1 MENVIEITKLV
12 KVYQKKGKVKGGLTA
27 VNGISFVV
35 QKGEIFGL
43 LGPNGAGKTTTL
55 EIVEGLMVQ
64 TSGKVTVL
72 GLDNLTQTEAIKKRI
87 GIQLQSSQYLHHL
100 TLGELLDLF
109 ASLYTPSLSLR
120 AQPKQSQDRSPR
132 SAALP
137 RDDKKKGLLQ
147 LVNLSDKENAE
158 VKDLSGGQKQ
168 RFTIAASLVNNP
180 EILFLDEPT
189 TGLDPKARRD
199 LWQLIKTLNRQGI
212 TIVLTTHFMEE
223 AEFLCHRVAIMD
235 SGKILEIDEPKKLI
249 DHLSD
254 TTQVSFFTENKIDAN
269 LFTSLPEVKKVHA
282 NYPKVI
288 LEITSLDKVSA
299 IVAVL
304 KNHNILFYGFTV
316 KTASL
321 EDVYLKLTG
330 KDYEE

>member
-1 MENVIEITKLV
+1 MLYMEKVIEIHNLT
-12 KVYQKKGKVKGGLTA
+12 KVYPKKGKSKDGVTA
-27 VNGISFVV
+27 VGGISFAV

-55 EIVEGLMVQ
+55 EIMEGLNAQ
-64 TSGKVTVL
+64 TSGTVKVL
-72 GLDNLTQTEAIKKRI
+72 GLDNITQTEEVKRRI

-109 ASLYTPSLSLR
+109 TSLYEG
-120 AQPKQSQDRSPR
+120 KQMNTNGKTDEHG
-132 SAALP
+132 
-137 RDDKKKGLLQ
+137 KKQLLE

-168 RFTIAASLVNNP
+168 RFTIATSLVHNP

-199 LWQLIKTLNRQGI
+199 MWQLIKTLNRAGI

-223 AEFLCHRVAIMD
+223 AEFLCHRVGIMD
-235 SGKILEIDEPKKLI
+235 SGKLLEIDEPKKLI
-249 DHLSD
+249 DRLSD
-254 TTQVSFFTENKIDAN
+254 TTQVSFFTEDKINAG
-269 LFTSLPEVKKVHA
+269 LFSSLPEVKKVHA
-282 NYPKVI
+282 DYPKVI
-288 LEITSLDKVSA
+288 LEITSLDKISA
-299 IVAVL
+299 IVTLL
-304 KNHNILFYGFTV
+304 KTHNIVFYGFTV

-321 EDVYLKLTG
+321 EDVYLQLTG
-330 KDYEE
+330 KDYDNE